1 MLKRILTALLIFL
14 LIAVVTSCGNSSGET
29 GNTTS
34 AEDGVPIESTTS
46 ADSSADAPTLP
57 QEGKNYVIET
67 DWMTFYF
74 AKRDFNA
81 AEVLPIVEEA
91 ERAMA
96 DIRAY
101 LGVSYTLED
110 AKGSRCYFDSS
121 YRDAAGAGRSRCNWA
136 SKELF
141 CTSVDHLTHEYTHL
155 VSMCSS
161 DLLYQPQ
168 DMFLEGL
175 AQYVQMIFHDK
186 IASGE
191 YIYIQKPTIP
201 TEAGDFQTVARLL
214 RSSGLAQTAENFDK
228 MLVAFAE
235 DQIIQSNVDRSELNR
250 DIYFYYYGHIFV
262 DYCVNNLGG
271 VEKFM
276 DAYCDE
282 VIFSDVYGKSVDEMM
297 NEAVEYNTAFCDG

>member
-1 MLKRILTALLIFL
+1 MLKRIFTALLISL
-14 LIAVVTSCGNSSGET
+14 LIAVLASCGTSSGES

-34 AEDGVPIESTTS
+34 GVDTTSPELTTS
-46 ADSSADAPTLP
+46 ADSSADTPSLP

-74 AKRDFNA
+74 AKRDFDA

-101 LGVSYTLED
+101 LGVSYTLDD

-121 YRDAAGAGRSRCNWA
+121 YRDASGAGRSRCVWA
-136 SKELF
+136 SKEMF
-141 CTSVDHLTHEYTHL
+141 CVSVDHLTHEYTHL

-201 TEAGDFQTVARLL
+201 TEAGDYQTVARLL
-214 RSSGLAQTAENFDK
+214 RNSGLAQTAENYDK

-235 DQIIQSNVDRSELNR
+235 DQIVQSNVDRSELNR
-250 DIYFYYYGHIFV
+250 DIYLYYYGQVFV

-271 VEKFM
+271 MEKFM
-276 DAYCDE
+276 GTFCDE

-297 NEAVEYNTAFCDG
+297 NEAVEYNTAFCGG